1 MKRMAWGWAVLCGAA
16 LCMGV
21 SPAVVQAKEFTK
33 EGPVTTD
40 RTVTWP
46 LPWTQGR
53 RLEYDEVNE
62 TVRISDGR
70 ESRSTSTSIATVEI
84 VEADRDGF
92 LQRWTW
98 REGRQDDEGVDESVR
113 RAATAMMKGMEDLP
127 LDVRLDR
134 DGAYV
139 AVDNID
145 GLSRRAREGVRRAMA
160 SLAEADAKRPISKAD
175 QKGMLRMLD
184 MLTTPAALE
193 NLVATLASRYNFVS
207 GGGLASGKEY
217 AYDDEGPNPFGGAP
231 FPMRNTMLL
240 EPDAREGWYLIQ
252 WTMVMDREKG
262 NAALADAVMQ
272 LIERSGGKVPAAE
285 LEATRA
291 KVIEDTDVNFS
302 ARYRVDAAT
311 GIVQWMQLVQAKRV
325 AGRNTVQTSTLTL
338 RH

>member
-1 MKRMAWGWAVLCGAA
+1 MKQMAWGWAVLCGMA
-16 LCMGV
+16 LCVGL
-21 SPAVVQAKEFTK
+21 PGGVQAKEFSK
-33 EGPVTTD
+33 DGPVTTD

-46 LPWTQGR
+46 VPWQQGR

-62 TVRISDGR
+62 TVVIHDSS
-70 ESRSTSTSIATVEI
+70 ESRSTSTSIAAVEI
-84 VEADRDGF
+84 IEAGGDGY

-98 REGRQDDEGVDESVR
+98 REGQTRDEGVDETVR
-113 RAATAMMKGMEDLP
+113 RAAAAMVKGMEDLP

-139 AVDNID
+139 AVANIGD
-145 GLSRRAREGVRRAMA
+145 LSRKARTGVHRATEA
-160 SLAEADAKRPISKAD
+160 LFAEAKRPLSKAE

-184 MLTTPAALE
+184 MLTTPVALE

-207 GGGLASGKEY
+207 GGGLAPGKEY

-240 EPDAREGWYLIQ
+240 EPDAQDGWYLVQ

-262 NAALADAVMQ
+262 SAVLADAVTRLLQ
-272 LIERSGGKVPAAE
+272 RSGGKVPTAE
-285 LEATRA
+285 LDAARA
-291 KVIEDTDVNFS
+291 KVLEDTDVNFS

-325 AGRNTVQTSTLTL
+325 GGRNTVQTSTLTL